1 MDPSSTSAIGSK
13 PDTTSGAQR
22 LKFPPQ
28 TPLPNLQ
35 CCTASLW
42 ARSRVSKL
50 QLAEMEPR
58 PPLGALIPQ
67 NPGACQTTSRHSL
80 WWPALYQPP
89 QVGAFQLCCPF
100 PSIILPQLWQFLSL
114 FFFLR
119 NVFISLILLCL
130 KGGSWCSNGVIA
142 VSLPGDLHDTAVSF
156 VIFFP
161 FPQKH
166 SALHH
171 NGSVWH
177 LFHALISPYYQI
189 HLGWIINSGCLASF
203 PLPNQTGP
211 SSQSPSCLHIPMQA
225 VTQPRIVL
233 YQHIGN

>member
-22 LKFPPQ
+22 PKFPPQ

-42 ARSRVSKL
+42 ARSRVCKL

-80 WWPALYQPP
+80 WWPALYRPP

-100 PSIILPQLWQFLSL
+100 PSIILPQLWQFLSF
-114 FFFLR
+114 FFFLKKCFYFFNSPLSQR
-119 NVFISLILLCL
+119 RIMVFKWCYNRFFARRFAWYRSVLCYFFSLSTETQCPPPRWLCVAPLSCPYFSIL
-130 KGGSWCSNGVIA
+130 S
-142 VSLPGDLHDTAVSF
+142 D
-156 VIFFP
+156 
-161 FPQKH
+161 
-166 SALHH
+166 
-171 NGSVWH
+171 
-177 LFHALISPYYQI
+177 
-189 HLGWIINSGCLASF
+189 
-203 PLPNQTGP
+203 PLR
-211 SSQSPSCLHIPMQA
+211 LDH
-225 VTQPRIVL
+225 
-233 YQHIGN
+233 